1 MTIQKKSLIST
12 LQTAKKA
19 NVASAPLAEEDAK
32 GTKGVKLAKATSL
45 RMAKASSLRMAKAA
59 KFAKAG
65 AAVKMAKA
73 TRLAR
78 KVRAARFGRVANA

>member
-19 NVASAPLAEEDAK
+19 NVASAPLAEEDVK
-32 GTKGVKLAKATSL
+32 GTKGVKLVRPVRIHNTAKFV
-45 RMAKASSLRMAKAA
+45 KASATR
-59 KFAKAG
+59 
-65 AAVKMAKA
+65 MAKA

-78 KVRAARFGRVANA
+78 KARAARLSRMAKA